1 MCLYIVCRWEKSPN
15 LLIDFADALQ
25 TNVYTLGH
33 TFLKLKSLL
42 RLKINP
48 IDPSLYIHRFADKY
62 VKNLCIISARYSVIH
77 FPKRNNY
84 FFISNITEFSTIL
97 IIIL

>member
-62 VKNLCIISARYSVIH
+62 VLKTFVLFLRGIQLYIFQKEIAI
-77 FPKRNNY
+77 
-84 FFISNITEFSTIL
+84 FSYL
-97 IIIL
+97 I